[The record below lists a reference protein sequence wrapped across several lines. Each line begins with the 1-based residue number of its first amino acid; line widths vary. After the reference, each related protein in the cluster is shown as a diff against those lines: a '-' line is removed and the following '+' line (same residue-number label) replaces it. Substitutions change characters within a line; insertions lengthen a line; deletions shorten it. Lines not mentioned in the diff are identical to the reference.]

1 MLAHKF
7 CDACAWTER
16 PCMSRNELRSGGE
29 RSYARFCEWARL
41 NCYYT
46 TAYDNEKRHPGS
58 SLWMPL
64 FDIQEI
70 LK

>member
-1 MLAHKF
+1 
-7 CDACAWTER
+7 
-16 PCMSRNELRSGGE
+16 MSKNELRSSGE
-29 RSYARFCEWARL
+29 RIIYARFCEWARL